1 MHARSLLLAA
11 VCTLLIFGSQ
21 AHAQIAVP
29 AAPTGLSAAS
39 VTHDTITLSWD
50 DPSDN
55 SITDYRV
62 LRRSRDGEEY
72 GDGRGAA
79 EFVSIVDDTGSSA
92 TTYTDNTVNA
102 GTRYVYRVKAIN
114 PAGTSGQSSYLNV
127 ETPAAPTSPSPP
139 AAPTSLAVSSATHD
153 SASLTWDDPGDSTIE
168 SYQVLRRS
176 LDGDEY
182 GDGEG
187 DAELV
192 VIVDDIGS
200 SDTTYT
206 DTSVTAR
213 TRYVYR
219 VKARNPQGLS
229 GVSSNINTETLDA
242 PPDTPQWPVQGSRP
256 NVVLILADDLGWGDI
271 QSNNPDSA
279 MTTPRIDGIAAAGAN
294 FSDAHSPSSM
304 CSPTRYG
311 LLTGRYAWRTWLSE
325 GVLGGHDRPMIGPGR
340 ATLGTL
346 LQGHGY
352 RTAAVG
358 KWHLGMDFARLSN
371 IEAVTPLNGG
381 IDLES
386 DIEDGP
392 LDHGFDE
399 FFGTSANLSWEPHV
413 YIHDRRFTGNP
424 ERRGQPASGFYGYS
438 EVLDRL
444 TKEAVAFIE
453 RSAPNEAPF
462 FLYLPLHTPHVPH
475 VPNAQFAGLTSL
487 GKYADVV
494 AQMDW
499 TVGQVL
505 DVLERA
511 GVRDDTLVIFSSDNG
526 SFMRGVP
533 IPNHAGERH
542 QTNGYWAGGKGQIH
556 EGGHRVPLLM
566 QWPSGLEAGS
576 NVAATVSLTD
586 VYATLA
592 EILGEEPGPG
602 VGIDSVSL
610 MSLLRGEAGS
620 RSAPVVH
627 HSRSGMF
634 ALRDGRW
641 KLVFGNGNG
650 GVHGGRNGQPFGQ
663 PWRLFDLE
671 QDPRE
676 TRSVAGDH
684 PEVMARM
691 TASLER
697 IRSAEDAALSS
708 DATLKSLN
716 LAGVDIGPFY
726 SDVLSYT
733 AGVRPGATIVEV
745 TAIPTATDS
754 RVRITDTNGSTVG
767 GRRQLRLA
775 ESATTITI
783 TITVTSPDGSATA
796 KYTVT
801 VGHRFEII
809 TGTPQV
815 GQTLTADTSGIDD
828 EDGLDNATFSY
839 QWIRD
844 NGSAD
849 SEIAGATSATY
860 TLTTEDQGK
869 AILVRVSFT
878 DDGGKDEKRT
888 SVATATVGHA
898 AGELTAARDSNIF
911 PVVSGYSVFRDLGTL
926 SPDGW
931 EIDGTHYTVK
941 FLAHAGESLVLG
953 LDEQLPTDF
962 TLHVG
967 DSTYRGSESKV
978 PPSLEGVEG
987 FWWPSATPDW
997 SEDEPVRVKLA
1008 IHREV
1013 PLGERPRAPVTG
1025 NFRNIPPEHDG
1036 SGDFSFRIYFSEGV
1050 ATTVDTMQGQVLA
1063 VAGGVVSSVE
1073 AVGDEGRIWAVSVT
1087 PGSRDTITVEIEPG
1101 LDCHLAGAVCA
1112 ADGRRLFNRMDL
1124 RVPMRPNNPATGAP
1138 AIGGTAW
1145 AWVGD
1150 TLTADT
1156 SGISDADGMSGTTL
1170 SYQWLFSDG
1179 GVDSE
1184 VEGANQST
1192 YSVSDAVRGKTI
1204 KVRVSF
1210 ADDVGYAES
1219 LTSAGMT
1226 VFVSERQD
1234 RPYQLQAAAAAGAIT
1249 LTWQDPNTHSSYGWY
1264 QILRHRPELGET
1276 EPLIHARYASITDR
1290 TFIDSTVEPGV
1301 QYVYAVKAVKD
1312 PFGHLGPASGPVA
1325 VRMPPAEGANSP
1337 ATGQPA
1343 ISGTAEVGETL
1354 TADASGI
1361 ADDDGLSNASFS
1373 YQWVSND
1380 GSADTNIQDATAA
1393 AYTLVEADEG
1403 KAIKIRVNVTDD
1415 AGYEETLS
1423 SAATAMVRHPADA
1436 LVWEGE
1442 LTAGQDTGI
1451 LPVMSGY
1458 SGAGSPGGTLSSNT
1472 FVVDGTTHTVQFLV
1486 HASGSLWLEMD
1497 RELPEDF
1504 TLRVGDSAYRG
1515 SESMVPYTISVG
1527 AYWWPSATPDWTIGD
1542 PVQVSLA
1549 VHPDVPLGTRQ
1560 KAPVTGHFRNVP
1572 SEHGG
1577 DEDFSFN
1584 IHFTE
1589 VVSTTAG
1596 ALRNHVLAVTG
1607 GVVSSVEAVEH
1618 SDRVWA
1624 VSVTPDS
1631 TDTVTI
1637 EIEAD
1642 LDCALSGAVCTSD
1655 GRRLFNRMELEVAG
1669 PPLTVDGPGP
1679 GPKNN
1684 PATGAP
1690 AIGGAKAVGE
1700 TLTADTSGIAD
1711 ADGLQNATFSHQ
1723 WVRGDGVTD
1732 TDIPGETG
1740 PAYEVAPSD
1749 AGKTIRVRV
1758 SFTDDAGND
1767 ETTTSAATAAVSATV
1782 PGTPR
1787 SLEVETAGTG
1797 ELAVTWQPPE
1807 SHGGSEV
1814 TGYRVQWKLATGS
1827 WDTPGDVS
1835 SATATGT
1842 SHTIGSLS
1850 LDTEYAVRVI
1860 ATNSAGDGPPSA
1872 ERTETARARA
1882 SEQQDSTP
1890 NTAATGAPT
1899 INGKA
1904 QAGETLTADTSDI
1917 ADENGLDNASFN
1929 YQWESYD
1936 GNADTD
1942 IPGAAGST
1950 YTLVPADEGR
1960 AFRVRVSFTDDDGH
1974 RESLTS
1980 ALARSERPYA
1990 LSASAS
1996 DGAVALTWKLPVGW
2010 PYSSTFQILRNRPE
2024 LGEAEPLVLVKYLQA
2039 PGNAHTDT
2047 DVAAGVLYVYRV
2059 KGVDPF
2065 GYIGEASQPVEIRA
2079 EAAPAENNP
2088 ASGAPTISGTAQVGE
2103 TLTADTSGIADED
2116 GLDNAA
2122 FSYQWLADDA
2132 EIEDATASTYAL
2144 AAADEGKVIKVRVS
2158 FTDDADNDESLT
2170 SDATATVSA
2179 APAANTPATGAPT
2192 ISGTVRVGETL
2203 AASTSGISDADGL
2216 TGVSYTYQW
2225 VRNDGNSDSDI
2236 QGATGSTYTLG
2247 TADEGKTIKVRA
2259 TFTDDANN
2267 EETLTSQATEAVAA
2281 PPPLTVSVTTA
2292 APATHDG
2299 AAEFTFEI
2307 RFSEELHAD
2316 FSYRT
2321 LRDHAFTVTGGAVKK
2336 AQRLQTDPESNI
2348 PWRIT
2353 VQPDGNGDVTVA
2365 LPVTTD
2371 CGDQEAICTGDG
2383 RKLSNGLEFTVG
2395 GLGQ

>member
-1 MHARSLLLAA
+1 MRFNRRGSSAALRGILHARTLLLAA

-29 AAPTGLSAAS
+29 AEPTGLSAAS
-39 VTHDTITLSWD
+39 ITHDSITLSWD

-55 SITDYRV
+55 SITGYQV
-62 LRRSRDGEEY
+62 LRRSRDGDVYE
-72 GDGRGAA
+72 DGLGAA

-92 TTYTDNTVNA
+92 TTYTDTSVTPRTRYVYRVKAINSAGTRRQSPYLNVETPAAPTSPSAAPTGLAAPTVSHHSA
-102 GTRYVYRVKAIN
+102 TISWDVPGDDSITGYQVLRRSRDGDVYEDGLGAAEFVSIVDDTGSSATTYTDTSVAPRTRYVYRVKAIN
-114 PAGTSGQSSYLNV
+114 PAGTSGQSNYVNV
-127 ETPAAPTSPSPP
+127 DTPDAPTSPSPP

-153 SASLTWDDPGDSTIE
+153 RVILTWDDPGDSTIE

-200 SDTTYT
+200 SVTTYT

-242 PPDTPQWPVQGSRP
+242 PPDTPQWQVQGSRP

-620 RSAPVVH
+620 RSAPVIH

-1008 IHREV
+1008 IHRGV

-1138 AIGGTAW
+1138 AIGGTTW

-1150 TLTADT
+1150 SLTADT

-1354 TADASGI
+1354 TAD
-1361 ADDDGLSNASFS
+1361 
-1373 YQWVSND
+1373 
-1380 GSADTNIQDATAA
+1380 
-1393 AYTLVEADEG
+1393 
-1403 KAIKIRVNVTDD
+1403 
-1415 AGYEETLS
+1415 
-1423 SAATAMVRHPADA
+1423 
-1436 LVWEGE
+1436 
-1442 LTAGQDTGI
+1442 
-1451 LPVMSGY
+1451 
-1458 SGAGSPGGTLSSNT
+1458 
-1472 FVVDGTTHTVQFLV
+1472 
-1486 HASGSLWLEMD
+1486 
-1497 RELPEDF
+1497 
-1504 TLRVGDSAYRG
+1504 
-1515 SESMVPYTISVG
+1515 
-1527 AYWWPSATPDWTIGD
+1527 
-1542 PVQVSLA
+1542 
-1549 VHPDVPLGTRQ
+1549 
-1560 KAPVTGHFRNVP
+1560 
-1572 SEHGG
+1572 
-1577 DEDFSFN
+1577 
-1584 IHFTE
+1584 
-1589 VVSTTAG
+1589 
-1596 ALRNHVLAVTG
+1596 
-1607 GVVSSVEAVEH
+1607 
-1618 SDRVWA
+1618 
-1624 VSVTPDS
+1624 
-1631 TDTVTI
+1631 
-1637 EIEAD
+1637 
-1642 LDCALSGAVCTSD
+1642 
-1655 GRRLFNRMELEVAG
+1655 
-1669 PPLTVDGPGP
+1669 
-1679 GPKNN
+1679 
-1684 PATGAP
+1684 
-1690 AIGGAKAVGE
+1690 
-1700 TLTADTSGIAD
+1700 
-1711 ADGLQNATFSHQ
+1711 
-1723 WVRGDGVTD
+1723 
-1732 TDIPGETG
+1732 
-1740 PAYEVAPSD
+1740 
-1749 AGKTIRVRV
+1749 
-1758 SFTDDAGND
+1758 
-1767 ETTTSAATAAVSATV
+1767 
-1782 PGTPR
+1782 
-1787 SLEVETAGTG
+1787 
-1797 ELAVTWQPPE
+1797 
-1807 SHGGSEV
+1807 
-1814 TGYRVQWKLATGS
+1814 
-1827 WDTPGDVS
+1827 
-1835 SATATGT
+1835 
-1842 SHTIGSLS
+1842 
-1850 LDTEYAVRVI
+1850 
-1860 ATNSAGDGPPSA
+1860 
-1872 ERTETARARA
+1872 
-1882 SEQQDSTP
+1882 
-1890 NTAATGAPT
+1890 
-1899 INGKA
+1899 
-1904 QAGETLTADTSDI
+1904 TSDI
-1917 ADENGLDNASFN
+1917 ADENGLDNASFS

-1950 YTLVPADEGR
+1950 YTLVPEDEGR

-2047 DVAAGVLYVYRV
+2047 DVEAGVLYVYRV

-2065 GYIGEASQPVEIRA
+2065 GYPLEASQPVEIRA

-2144 AAADEGKVIKVRVS
+2144 AAADEGKTVKVRVT

-2307 RFSEELHAD
+2307 AFSEEPHAD

-2371 CGDQEAICTGDG
+2371 CGDQGAICTEDG
-2383 RKLSNGLEFTVG
+2383 RKLSNGLEFTVS

>member
-1 MHARSLLLAA
+1 MRFNRRGSSAALRGILHARTLLLAA

-29 AAPTGLSAAS
+29 AEPTGLSAAS
-39 VTHDTITLSWD
+39 ITHDSITLSWD

-55 SITDYRV
+55 SITGYRV
-62 LRRSRDGEEY
+62 LRRSRDDDEY
-72 GDGRGAA
+72 WDGRGAA

-92 TTYTDNTVNA
+92 TTYTNTSVTPR
-102 GTRYVYRVKAIN
+102 TRYVYRVKAIN
-114 PAGTSGQSSYLNV
+114 SVGTSRQSPYLNV
-127 ETPAAPTSPSPP
+127 ETPAAPTSPSAAPTGLAAPTVAHGSVTLSWDDPDDSSITGYRVLRRSRDGDVYEDGQGAAEFVAIIDDTGSSATTYIDTSVAPRTRYVYRVKAINSAGTSGQSNYVNVDTPDAPTSPSPP
-139 AAPTSLAVSSATHD
+139 AVPTSLAVSSATHD
-153 SASLTWDDPGDSTIE
+153 RVILTWDDPGDSTIE

-176 LDGDEY
+176 LDVDEY

-192 VIVDDIGS
+192 VIVDNTGS
-200 SDTTYT
+200 SATTYT
-206 DTSVTAR
+206 DTSVTSR
-213 TRYVYR
+213 TRYIYL
-219 VKARNPQGLS
+219 VKARNSHGLS
-229 GVSSNINTETLDA
+229 KVSSDATVETAAA
-242 PPDTPQWPVQGSRP
+242 PADTLQSPVQGSRP
-256 NVVLILADDLGWGDI
+256 NIVLILADDLGWGDI

-294 FSDAHSPSSM
+294 FTDAHSPSSM

-371 IEAVTPLNGG
+371 IEAATPLNGG

-475 VPNAQFAGLTSL
+475 VPNAQFAGLTGL

-511 GVRDDTLVIFSSDNG
+511 GVRDDTLVIFTSDNG

-620 RSAPVVH
+620 RGAPVVH

-676 TRSVAGDH
+676 TTSVAGDH

-828 EDGLDNATFSY
+828 EDGLDNATLSY

-844 NGSAD
+844 DGSAD

-878 DDGGKDEKRT
+878 DDGGKDETRT

-898 AGELTAARDSNIF
+898 AGELTAARDSNVF

-987 FWWPSATPDW
+987 FWWPSAPPDW

-1008 IHREV
+1008 IHRGV

-1025 NFRNIPPEHDG
+1025 DFRNIPPEHYG

-1050 ATTVDTMQGQVLA
+1050 ATTADTMRDHVLA
-1063 VAGGVVSSVE
+1063 VSGGTVSSVE

-1087 PGSRDTITVEIEPG
+1087 PGSRDTVTVEIEPG

-1112 ADGRRLFNRMDL
+1112 ADSRRLFNRMDL

-1138 AIGGTAW
+1138 TIGGTAW
-1145 AWVGD
+1145 AWVGE

-1156 SGISDADGMSGTTL
+1156 SGISDADGMSGATL

-1192 YSVSDAVRGKTI
+1192 YSVSDADRGKTI

-1210 ADDVGYAES
+1210 ADDLGYAES

-1226 VFVSERQD
+1226 VFVSEPQD

-1312 PFGHLGPASGPVA
+1312 PFGHLGPASVPVA
-1325 VRMPPAEGANSP
+1325 VRMPPVEGANSP
-1337 ATGQPA
+1337 A
-1343 ISGTAEVGETL
+1343 SGAPTIGGAAQMGETL
-1354 TADASGI
+1354 TADVSNISDA
-1361 ADDDGLSNASFS
+1361 DGLTSATFS
-1373 YQWVSND
+1373 YQWMSND
-1380 GSADTNIQDATAA
+1380 GTAQAHIAGATGST
-1393 AYTLVEADEG
+1393 YTLSDDEVG
-1403 KAIKIRVNVTDD
+1403 KTIVVRIDYTDD
-1415 AGYEETLS
+1415 RGNDETLTSASTETVALLIWS
-1423 SAATAMVRHPADA
+1423 ST
-1436 LVWEGE
+1436 
-1442 LTAGQDTGI
+1442 LTVGDGI
-1451 LPVMSGY
+1451 VQSGY
-1458 SGAGSPGGTLSSNT
+1458 SFVQSTGALSPGEFSVDVADFIVRLVLTDKDGALTL
-1472 FVVDGTTHTVQFLV
+1472 GL
-1486 HASGSLWLEMD
+1486 D
-1497 RELPEDF
+1497 RELAAPF
-1504 TLRVGDSAYRG
+1504 TLHVGTVPFAY
-1515 SESMVPYTISVG
+1515 ED
-1527 AYWWPSATPDWTIGD
+1527 AEPSASGDDTGYTYRWHQAGLDWSAGENLGLRMTTPARPLT
-1542 PVQVSLA
+1542 A
-1549 VHPDVPLGTRQ
+1549 VFEDTPQSHDGPAAFTFELRFSEELTLSYKTLRDHGFT
-1560 KAPVTGHFRNVP
+1560 VTGATVTKATRLAPPGNVHW
-1572 SEHGG
+1572 E
-1577 DEDFSFN
+1577 
-1584 IHFTE
+1584 IT
-1589 VVSTTAG
+1589 
-1596 ALRNHVLAVTG
+1596 VLPDSNA
-1607 GVVSSVEAVEH
+1607 
-1618 SDRVWA
+1618 D
-1624 VSVTPDS
+1624 VSVVLS
-1631 TDTVTI
+1631 VTR
-1637 EIEAD
+1637 
-1642 LDCALSGAVCTSD
+1642 DCGDQGAVCTGD
-1655 GRRLFNRMELEVAG
+1655 GRMLSTEVTLA
-1669 PPLTVDGPGP
+1669 VPGP
-1679 GPKNN
+1679 AGEESQTPTGNN
-1684 PATGAP
+1684 PATGPP
-1690 AIGGAKAVGE
+1690 AIRGQTWVGA
-1700 TLTADTSGIAD
+1700 TLRVSLSALDD
-1711 ADGLQNATFSHQ
+1711 PDGLSGAVFSYQWLADDAEIQDATDATY
-1723 WVRGDGVTD
+1723 VLEADD
-1732 TDIPGETG
+1732 EGE
-1740 PAYEVAPSD
+1740 
-1749 AGKTIRVRV
+1749 TIRVRV
-1758 SFTDDAGND
+1758 SFTDDAGNG
-1767 ETTTSAATAAVSATV
+1767 ETLTSAATT
-1782 PGTPR
+1782 
-1787 SLEVETAGTG
+1787 
-1797 ELAVTWQPPE
+1797 
-1807 SHGGSEV
+1807 
-1814 TGYRVQWKLATGS
+1814 
-1827 WDTPGDVS
+1827 
-1835 SATATGT
+1835 
-1842 SHTIGSLS
+1842 
-1850 LDTEYAVRVI
+1850 
-1860 ATNSAGDGPPSA
+1860 
-1872 ERTETARARA
+1872 
-1882 SEQQDSTP
+1882 
-1890 NTAATGAPT
+1890 
-1899 INGKA
+1899 
-1904 QAGETLTADTSDI
+1904 
-1917 ADENGLDNASFN
+1917 
-1929 YQWESYD
+1929 
-1936 GNADTD
+1936 
-1942 IPGAAGST
+1942 
-1950 YTLVPADEGR
+1950 
-1960 AFRVRVSFTDDDGH
+1960 
-1974 RESLTS
+1974 
-1980 ALARSERPYA
+1980 
-1990 LSASAS
+1990 
-1996 DGAVALTWKLPVGW
+1996 AVAP
-2010 PYSSTFQILRNRPE
+2010 R
-2024 LGEAEPLVLVKYLQA
+2024 
-2039 PGNAHTDT
+2039 
-2047 DVAAGVLYVYRV
+2047 
-2059 KGVDPF
+2059 
-2065 GYIGEASQPVEIRA
+2065 
-2079 EAAPAENNP
+2079 
-2088 ASGAPTISGTAQVGE
+2088 
-2103 TLTADTSGIADED
+2103 
-2116 GLDNAA
+2116 
-2122 FSYQWLADDA
+2122 
-2132 EIEDATASTYAL
+2132 
-2144 AAADEGKVIKVRVS
+2144 
-2158 FTDDADNDESLT
+2158 
-2170 SDATATVSA
+2170 
-2179 APAANTPATGAPT
+2179 
-2192 ISGTVRVGETL
+2192 
-2203 AASTSGISDADGL
+2203 
-2216 TGVSYTYQW
+2216 
-2225 VRNDGNSDSDI
+2225 
-2236 QGATGSTYTLG
+2236 
-2247 TADEGKTIKVRA
+2247 
-2259 TFTDDANN
+2259 
-2267 EETLTSQATEAVAA
+2267 
-2281 PPPLTVSVTTA
+2281 
-2292 APATHDG
+2292 
-2299 AAEFTFEI
+2299 
-2307 RFSEELHAD
+2307 
-2316 FSYRT
+2316 
-2321 LRDHAFTVTGGAVKK
+2321 
-2336 AQRLQTDPESNI
+2336 
-2348 PWRIT
+2348 
-2353 VQPDGNGDVTVA
+2353 
-2365 LPVTTD
+2365 
-2371 CGDQEAICTGDG
+2371 
-2383 RKLSNGLEFTVG
+2383 
-2395 GLGQ
+2395 